1 MSVSSTLHIGK
12 SSLCTYLVFNGNE
25 VHCWKEWNYSCK
37 WGINE
42 IERRKDECMA
52 TIIDWRFFAW
62 NDEIWRRW
70 SSDAKPKTKM
80 VPQKIRVW
88 ICPVHNASKYS
99 VIKKIATKLQFFVCK
114 FLPKCKEKSVVFHA
128 KDCFC
133 WHTEQLMPTNK
144 LRSRAV
150 HVKRL
155 SLLSVRKH
163 PQRPK

>member
-1 MSVSSTLHIGK
+1 MSVSSTYTLHIGK

-42 IERRKDECMA
+42 IERRKDECMT

-99 VIKKIATKLQFFVCK
+99 VIKNCNKVTILCMQIFAEVQRKKCCFPCKGLLLLTYRTADANKQIKESCCACETIIPLVC
-114 FLPKCKEKSVVFHA
+114 S
-128 KDCFC
+128 
-133 WHTEQLMPTNK
+133 
-144 LRSRAV
+144 
-150 HVKRL
+150 
-155 SLLSVRKH
+155 
-163 PQRPK
+163 